1 LEITRKVGFEMK
13 SGLLLIE
20 SDKELRNVIRNH
32 LNSNPFF
39 QVDAEADDI
48 SKGYNM
54 LMLENPDVAIIDIT
68 FNTEAV
74 LEVINKINLS
84 NRDCVIIVTS
94 EDTSADLVMRAMRAG
109 AREFI
114 SKPIDFDILDTAL
127 EKISNIRSNIK
138 SNNVSGHKTGKVFT
152 VFSNKG
158 GIGKT
163 SIAANMA
170 VSLAEITK
178 EKVVLVDLNIQLGDV
193 TTFLD
198 INPSFDIAYIANN
211 IDRLDESFILT
222 TLDKYKDT
230 SLYVLADPPYIEQAE
245 EIYAEQIITI
255 LEILKKTFSY
265 IVIDTS
271 ANIDNK
277 TLAALDIADTI
288 LLVSMINLPCIRNT
302 QRCLE
307 LFDKLGY
314 NPTKIKIIVNRY
326 MENDEIRIEDVE
338 ETLSCSVFWKIP
350 NNYFTLMSSIN
361 KGIPVSIINPA
372 SNLNTS
378 YRELAA
384 SLSNTLL
391 LEPDSNLTNAKFNLV
406 TFLKSKLSF
415 LNK

>member
-1 LEITRKVGFEMK
+1 MK